1 MELQGEQ
8 LIHET
13 PDKVWRG
20 LNDPLT
26 LKACINGCES
36 IEAVSDTE
44 FKVVIKAAVGPVKA
58 RFTGSLTL
66 RDVVPPKS
74 YSLALQGNGGV
85 AGFGKGEAAV
95 SLNEA
100 DEGTL
105 LTYVVNVQVGG
116 KLAQIGSR
124 LIDGVARKLAG
135 DFFTA
140 FDRLMTEPEPLQE
153 IEEAGLDSQLDKSTT
168 S

>member
-13 PDKVWRG
+13 PEKVWQG
-20 LNDPLT
+20 LNDPRI
-26 LKACINGCES
+26 LKDCINGCES
-36 IEAVSDTE
+36 IETVSDTE
-44 FKVVIKAAVGPVKA
+44 FKVVIKAAIGPVKA
-58 RFTGSLTL
+58 RFTGSLSM
-66 RDVVPPKS
+66 RDVVAPKS
-74 YSLALQGNGGV
+74 YSLALQGNGGI
-85 AGFGKGEAAV
+85 AGFGKGDAAV

-100 DEGTL
+100 DGGTL

-140 FDRLMTEPEPLQE
+140 FDRLMTEAEPLPTFVTRQ
-153 IEEAGLDSQLDKSTT
+153 SQ
-168 S
+168 